1 MKTSIL
7 IFAFF
12 FTFIQYKTPPADKMK
27 KLDELVSEYIS
38 GGFFS
43 GSVIISKDGKT
54 VFEKDYGFENKD
66 GKKLINKNT
75 RFGIASASKMFTAL
89 SILKFVENGKLKL
102 EDKLSTLLPEYPFPN
117 ASEITLYMLL
127 SHTSGLHDYM
137 LHPDY
142 EERRKNFKSIDDYL
156 KIALE
161 VPHAALPG
169 EKFVYSNTGYLILQK
184 ITELISGKNYFDYI
198 RETIWQPLQMTNT
211 EVYFRDNKN
220 CATGYD
226 YLPTGEIFQSENDNS
241 IEIFTT
247 SADMMK
253 FAEALRTD
261 KLLSSETKKVM
272 LGIGDNVLSSN
283 SYGLGFSLHPIYG
296 STVFGHSGD
305 SPGFCAD
312 VFISSA
318 KGYSTV
324 VLSNYSIFSRGLHS
338 RIMQVLNGE
347 DYSKP
352 VKPVSFAI
360 IEALKE
366 SGSEYVLN
374 NFQSMLTSKG
384 YTIPKGFGMLNNL
397 GVMLLEKGS
406 INEAIVLFKVN
417 ASLFPGELICWLNL
431 GETYSESGDKIK
443 AAECFKKA
451 LEISPDNPNAK
462 ELLSKLG

>member
-1 MKTSIL
+1 MQFKKL
-7 IFAFF
+7 LAEE
-12 FTFIQYKTPPADKMK
+12 MK
-27 KLDELVSEYIS
+27 KLDELVTEYIS

-54 VFEKDYGFENKD
+54 VFERVCGFENKES
-66 GKKLINKNT
+66 KKLINNKT

-89 SILKFVENGKLKL
+89 SILKLLENGKLKFD
-102 EDKLSTLLPEYPFPN
+102 DKLSTLLPEYSFPN
-117 ASEITLYMLL
+117 ATEITLYMLL

-142 EERRKNFKSIDDYL
+142 EERRKNFKSIDDNL
-156 KIALE
+156 NIALE

-184 ITELISGKNYFDYI
+184 ITELVSGKNYIDYVK
-198 RETIWQPLQMTNT
+198 ETIWQPLQMTNT
-211 EVYFRDNKN
+211 EVYFWDNKN
-220 CATGYD
+220 CASGYD
-226 YLPTGEIFQSENDNS
+226 YLPTGEIFQSEYDNS
-241 IEIFTT
+241 VEVFTT
-247 SADMMK
+247 STDMMK

-283 SYGLGFSLHPIYG
+283 SYGLGFSLLLIYG
-296 STVFGHSGD
+296 SIVFGHSGD

-312 VFISSA
+312 VFISS

-352 VKPVSFAI
+352 VKPVSFVI
-360 IEALKE
+360 IEVLKE
-366 SGSEYVLN
+366 NGSEYVLN
-374 NFQSMLTSKG
+374 NFQSILTSKG
-384 YTIPKGFGMLNNL
+384 YTIPKSFGMLNNL

-406 INEAIVLFKVN
+406 VNEAIVLFKVN

-431 GETYSESGDKIK
+431 GETYLESGDKIK

-451 LEISPDNPNAK
+451 LEISPDNPNTK